1 MQVVGYQRP
10 SSLGSVQF
18 VGFFHA
24 AISRDVGLRQ
34 EALLS
39 QTDRRRTARNVSRNL
54 VNCRTAVGTSCT
66 TNPEEIEVME
76 LEGYSRPACNKL
88 CAFSH
93 DTLDRRRVLLTT
105 LVHHRLC
112 RAKFSRVPEGSAF
125 IFEGT
130 RISL

>member
-18 VGFFHA
+18 VGFFDA
-24 AISRDVGLRQ
+24 ATNGDVGLRQ

-39 QTDRRRTARNVSRNL
+39 QTDRATPYVSRNL

-76 LEGYSRPACNKL
+76 LEGYSRPSCNKL
-88 CAFSH
+88 WAFSH

>member
-1 MQVVGYQRP
+1 L
-10 SSLGSVQF
+10 LGSVQF
-18 VGFFHA
+18 VGFFDA
-24 AISRDVGLRQ
+24 ATNGDVGLRQ

-39 QTDRRRTARNVSRNL
+39 QTDRATRCVSRNL

-112 RAKFSRVPEGSAF
+112 RGE
-125 IFEGT
+125 IFQST
-130 RISL
+130 RGKCLYF